1 MTVSSVFQS
10 ILSWVRKGYPE
21 GVPPQDYIPLLALLK
36 RRLSD
41 EELQD
46 LALELIASDT
56 DREAAQQ
63 RIHDAI
69 AKATSSPASD
79 EDVERVLDRLRAV
92 GYDLDQSATP

>member
-1 MTVSSVFQS
+1 MTVSSVFLS

-21 GVPPQDYIPLLALLK
+21 GVPPQDYIALLALLK

-46 LALELIASDT
+46 LALELIASDS

-69 AKATSSPASD
+69 AKATSSPAS
-79 EDVERVLDRLRAV
+79 EADVERVLERLRAV
-92 GYDLDQSATP
+92 GYDLDASAAT